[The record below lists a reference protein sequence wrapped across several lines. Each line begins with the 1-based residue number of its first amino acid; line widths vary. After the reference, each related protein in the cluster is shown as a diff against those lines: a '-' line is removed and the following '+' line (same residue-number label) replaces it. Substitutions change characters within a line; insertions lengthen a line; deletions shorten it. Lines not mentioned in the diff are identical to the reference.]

1 MLSWDHKFDVG
12 IERID
17 AQHHIFFSL
26 VGEFQT
32 ARLAGASSEKLDSIL
47 NEIVL
52 YAKYHFFSEV
62 NVMKE
67 HHYPAVNDHQIL
79 HSTLVNDLNN
89 KMTSI
94 HLGLSQ
100 AGDMERFLI
109 EWFTGHTANED
120 AKFGK
125 FLAAKTGIQGAS
137 GE

>member
-52 YAKYHFFSEV
+52 YAKYHFYSEV

-67 HHYPAVNDHQIL
+67 HHYPALNDHQIL

-125 FLAAKTGIQGAS
+125 FLAAKTEAQDA

>member
-1 MLSWDHKFDVG
+1 M
-12 IERID
+12 
-17 AQHHIFFSL
+17 
-26 VGEFQT
+26 
-32 ARLAGASSEKLDSIL
+32 
-47 NEIVL
+47 L
-52 YAKYHFFSEV
+52 YAKYHFYSEV

-67 HHYPAVNDHQIL
+67 HHYPALNDHQIL
-79 HSTLVNDLNN
+79 HSTLINDLNN

-100 AGDMERFLI
+100 AGDVERFLI

-125 FLAAKTGIQGAS
+125 FLAAKTGTQGAG

>member
-125 FLAAKTGIQGAS
+125 FLAAKTGSQGG